1 VKKYASYIIKSGMA
15 IVAAALFVIAL
26 LIIAVIGGLLLG
38 EKRVEENAGS
48 VYIRHDVSIGL
59 VSNGT
64 FFEVREDDT
73 DLSIEA
79 ERVVLGNGKDAE

>member
-1 VKKYASYIIKSGMA
+1 MKKYASYIIKSGMA
-15 IVAAALFVIAL
+15 IVATVLFVIAL
-26 LIIAVIGGLLLG
+26 LILAVIGGLLLG

-48 VYIRHDVSIGL
+48 VYIGYDDSRGL

-64 FFEVREDDT
+64 FFEVTEDDT

-79 ERVVLGNGKDAE
+79 DRVVLENGKGAE